1 MQESTKLYDLLESIV
16 REVGET
22 TAEPYPTH
30 RSPHPWDRKSVQ
42 YLWSSED
49 EVPYVMYIFKEKDDT
64 ENGGGT
70 YTYMITFGVRTG
82 RRVDYDVTNKTGQ
95 TGNMWRTMATVV
107 KSIKDEIKLDEES
120 GVSVTTIAM
129 SPTKREAGDERRTKL
144 YTSYIRK
151 NIPDS
156 KIEYDDVDDGFIKVR
171 MPVKKQTQDE

>member
-1 MQESTKLYDLLESIV
+1 MISTKLYDLLESIMA
-16 REVGET
+16 EVGET

-30 RSPHPWDRKSVQ
+30 RSPHPRDRKSVQ

-49 EVPYVMYIFKEKDDT
+49 EVPYVMYIFKGKNDT
-64 ENGGGT
+64 ENSGESDET
-70 YTYMITFGVRTG
+70 YAYTVAFGVRTG

-107 KSIKDEIKLDEES
+107 KSIKDEMKLDEES

-129 SPTKREAGDERRTKL
+129 SPTKREEGDERRTKL

-156 KIEYDDVDDGFIKVR
+156 KIEYDDELLKVR